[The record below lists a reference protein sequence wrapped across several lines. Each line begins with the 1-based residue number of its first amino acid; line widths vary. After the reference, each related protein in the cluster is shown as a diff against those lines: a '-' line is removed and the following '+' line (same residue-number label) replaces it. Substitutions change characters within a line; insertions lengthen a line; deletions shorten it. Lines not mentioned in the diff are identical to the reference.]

1 MKNDWVLIYETDKN
15 FEIEIIRGMLEEH
28 GIDAV
33 IVNKKDSVYLIG
45 NFELYVSSDDLMLAK
60 TLIMNFNS

>member
-1 MKNDWVLIYETDKN
+1 MENDWVLIYETDKN

-33 IVNKKDSVYLIG
+33 IVNKKDSAYLIG
-45 NFELYVSSDDLMLAK
+45 NFELYVSRDDVMLAK
-60 TLIMNFNS
+60 TLILNFNS

>member
-1 MKNDWVLIYETDKN
+1 MENDWVLIYETDKN

-33 IVNKKDSVYLIG
+33 IVNKKDSAYLIR
-45 NFELYVSSDDLMLAK
+45 NFELYVSRDDVMLAK
-60 TLIMNFNS
+60 TLILNFNS